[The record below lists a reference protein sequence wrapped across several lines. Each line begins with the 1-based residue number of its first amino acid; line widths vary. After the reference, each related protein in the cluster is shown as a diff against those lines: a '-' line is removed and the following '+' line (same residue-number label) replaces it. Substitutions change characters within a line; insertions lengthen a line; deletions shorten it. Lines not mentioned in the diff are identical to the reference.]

1 MQVIE
6 EIIKN
11 IPNGIYYLAIAY
23 IVWKAAHFYFVR
35 FCDIEKKICD
45 IDEIKKKIDDEV
57 SPVLVKINSTS
68 DRIARYIITKDSL
81 NPTFFSAGSPIEL
94 NTFAKEV
101 LTESGAKNFIDNSFD
116 FLSSKIDERNP
127 KSALDIQQLA
137 ISVIFDLVDTEAFSK
152 VKDFVYNNPKYKEQ
166 GIDMSIIINI
176 SALYFRDE
184 YFKKHPELKEAD
196 LK

>member
-1 MQVIE
+1 MQIIE

-11 IPNGIYYLAIAY
+11 IPNGIYYLAVAY
-23 IVWKAAHFYFVR
+23 IVWKAAQFYFVR
-35 FCDIEKKICD
+35 FRDIEKKVCD
-45 IDEIKKKIDDEV
+45 VDGIKKKIDDEIG
-57 SPVLVKINSTS
+57 PVLVKINSTS

-81 NPTFFSAGSPIEL
+81 NPAFFSTASPIEL

-101 LTESGAKNFIDNSFD
+101 LTESGAKNFIDNSFA
-116 FLSSKIDERNP
+116 FLSSKIEERNP
-127 KSALDIQQLA
+127 KSTLDIQQLA
-137 ISVIFDLVDTEAFSK
+137 ISVVFDLVDTEAFSK

-166 GIDMSIIINI
+166 GIDMPIIINI
-176 SALYFRDE
+176 AALYFRDE